1 MLSSAPALRHDTE
14 NKGYN
19 SLASGVYFIDQLPEG
34 RYYLVETK
42 IPDSGAAG
50 SNLGKV
56 FVLEVKDGMVRE
68 VETDQTITISADE
81 TILLTNLRTWAAS
94 QTATTSGAGE
104 TTD

>member
-1 MLSSAPALRHDTE
+1 MFKLFVINGDYDTT

-68 VETDQTITISADE
+68 VETDQTISADE

-94 QTATTSGAGE
+94 QTATTSGAEE